1 MLDLKEKQ
9 FEIITVSGNAGALH
23 LETGEEGGFHTFHV
37 VNFSGEPAVLREVV
51 VHRQAMGYPAN
62 TRFYAEGS
70 NMLSQYW
77 GTIGQIQSTVYT
89 DRLHYRFPV
98 HEGLFSVCNLIQFV
112 CII

>member
-1 MLDLKEKQ
+1 MLNLNESQ
-9 FEIITVSGNAGALH
+9 FEIVTCSGHADGLKLIKVKNGSDHAFH
-23 LETGEEGGFHTFHV
+23 LE
-37 VNFSGEPAVLREVV
+37 NASGEPAVLREVV

-89 DRLHYRFPV
+89 VFITVFP
-98 HEGLFSVCNLIQFV
+98 SVPGCSPSTT
-112 CII
+112 